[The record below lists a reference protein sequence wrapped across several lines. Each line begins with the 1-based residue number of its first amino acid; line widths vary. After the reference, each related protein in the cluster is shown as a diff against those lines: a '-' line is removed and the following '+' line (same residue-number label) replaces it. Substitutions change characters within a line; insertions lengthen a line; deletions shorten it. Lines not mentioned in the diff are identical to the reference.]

1 MPRILFVVLAV
12 AAFGA
17 GLLTV
22 APAAAQSDPL
32 DCEDYASQADAQAA
46 YREDPTDPAD
56 NDGDDDGIAC
66 ELFEFQDPTTDL
78 TPLGE
83 EPDEA
88 ADDDE
93 DADDEDATETPAAVG
108 ATTGTLPTSGT
119 GSAIA
124 SSLGGSNSVL
134 LASLLGTAAVCGLF
148 ALRGVRGR
156 A

>member
-1 MPRILFVVLAV
+1 MPRILFVMLAV

-17 GLLTV
+17 GLIFSG
-22 APAAAQSDPL
+22 PAAAQSDPL

-78 TPLGE
+78 TPIGE
-83 EPDEA
+83 EPEDDADE
-88 ADDDE
+88 DEDE
-93 DADDEDATETPAAVG
+93 DAEATETPAAVG
-108 ATTGTLPTSGT
+108 AATGTLPTSGT

-124 SSLGGSNSVL
+124 SSLGGTNSVML
-134 LASLLGTAAVCGLF
+134 LFLVAAAALCGLV
-148 ALRGVRGR
+148 ALRGARGR

>member
-1 MPRILFVVLAV
+1 MPRILFVMLAV

-17 GLLTV
+17 GLIFSG
-22 APAAAQSDPL
+22 PAAAQSDPL

-78 TPLGE
+78 TPIGE
-83 EPDEA
+83 EPEDDADE
-88 ADDDE
+88 DE
-93 DADDEDATETPAAVG
+93 DAEATETPAAVG
-108 ATTGTLPTSGT
+108 AATGTLPTSGT

-124 SSLGGSNSVL
+124 SSLSGTNSVML
-134 LASLLGTAAVCGLF
+134 LSLVAAAALCGLV
-148 ALRGVRGR
+148 ALRGARGR

>member
-1 MPRILFVVLAV
+1 MPRIFFVMLIA

-17 GLLTV
+17 GLIV
-22 APAAAQSDPL
+22 SGPAAAQSDPL

-56 NDGDDDGIAC
+56 NDADEDGIAC
-66 ELFEFQDPTTDL
+66 ELYEFQDPTTDL

-83 EPDEA
+83 EPD
-88 ADDDE
+88 
-93 DADDEDATETPAAVG
+93 DADDADDADEEADETPAAVG
-108 ATTGTLPTSGT
+108 AATGALPTSGT
-119 GSAIA
+119 GSALA
-124 SSLGGSNSVL
+124 SSLGGSNSAVL
-134 LASLLGTAAVCGLF
+134 LSLVGAAALCGFF